1 MFHLKMAEDLPS
13 PVDTSV
19 NFFVETFRP
28 SLSRHFSIDF
38 ELSGAATS
46 DLFAPSPKL
55 FQNKKGSAELWKD
68 FKSKSEESALLDSFQ
83 TSYMNHTRR
92 KVREMTCKPQMD
104 NIDIQSFFPFQ
115 DGHSAEPV
123 QFPQEQDLVE
133 PAGDLFAPRL
143 PTHSHS
149 HLTSSH
155 FQSLAQLSIRPTFR
169 SHSTDMMHYPPSHM
183 LESSLTPPRSCL
195 QSPEHWSFPPMRLY

>member
-1 MFHLKMAEDLPS
+1 MFHLKMAEDLTS
-13 PVDTSV
+13 PMDTSIKKCD
-19 NFFVETFRP
+19 EPSRP
-28 SLSRHFSIDF
+28 SMSHHFYVDF

-55 FQNKKGSAELWKD
+55 FQKEKASTELWKD
-68 FKSKSEESALLDSFQ
+68 FKSKSEEPALFDPFQ

-92 KVREMTCKPQMD
+92 KVREMPCKPQMD
-104 NIDIQSFFPFQ
+104 HIDIQSFFPFQ

-133 PAGDLFAPRL
+133 PAGDLFAPLL
-143 PTHSHS
+143 PTHIDPRLH
-149 HLTSSH
+149 SSH
-155 FQSLAQLSIRPTFR
+155 FQTFDQFSTRPTFR
-169 SHSTDMMHYPPSHM
+169 SHSTDMMLYPPSHM
-183 LESSLTPPRSCL
+183 LESSLTPPRSFL